1 MVGKNYRK
9 GKCCGSCEHAYFSVN
24 WDCDVLTCVLVKAKV
39 LTKRWYVIIGNQRY
53 DFFMCGVVLWFKAL
67 TVCHL

>member
-24 WDCDVLTCVLVKAKV
+24 WGLRCFDMCPGKSEGVDEEMVCDNWKPE
-39 LTKRWYVIIGNQRY
+39 I
-53 DFFMCGVVLWFKAL
+53 
-67 TVCHL
+67 